1 MSRNPN
7 RDELQMPMMQRL
19 LISTTETAALLGLS
33 YSLTNRLIM
42 EKGIPSM
49 KVGSEVRVPL
59 RMREEWIEAETRRNG

>member
-33 YSLTNRLIM
+33 YSLTNRLIK
-42 EKGIPSM
+42 EKVIPSM
-49 KVGSEVRVPL
+49 RVGNEVRVPL
-59 RMREEWIEAETRRNG
+59 RMLEEWIEEETRRNG

>member
-33 YSLTNRLIM
+33 YSLTNRLIK
-42 EKGIPSM
+42 EKVIPSM
-49 KVGSEVRVPL
+49 KVGNEVRVPL
-59 RMREEWIEAETRRNG
+59 RMLEEWIEEETRRNG

>member
-33 YSLTNRLIM
+33 YSLTNRLIK
-42 EKGIPSM
+42 ERVIPSM
-49 KVGSEVRVPL
+49 KLGNEVRVPL
-59 RMREEWIEAETRRNG
+59 RMLEEWIEEETRRNG

>member
-33 YSLTNRLIM
+33 YSLTNRLIK
-42 EKGIPSM
+42 EKVIPSM

-59 RMREEWIEAETRRNG
+59 RMLEEWIEEETRRNG